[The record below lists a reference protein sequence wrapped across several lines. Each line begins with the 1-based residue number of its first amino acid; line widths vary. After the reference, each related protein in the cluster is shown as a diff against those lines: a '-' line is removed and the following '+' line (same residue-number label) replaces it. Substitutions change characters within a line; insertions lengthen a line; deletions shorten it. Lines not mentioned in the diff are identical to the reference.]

1 MIWLA
6 LRAVYNFS
14 SIKNNPVDICISYE
28 FWFFSAKSFVKL
40 HKFSASCLMN
50 YASLSGS
57 SSSAINFQPW
67 QLKLFIMTDVTS
79 DFQFP
84 GKERIVKE
92 EKIDFSKKDDEK
104 WKRRSLPAGKV
115 QGRFINLD

>member
-1 MIWLA
+1 
-6 LRAVYNFS
+6 
-14 SIKNNPVDICISYE
+14 
-28 FWFFSAKSFVKL
+28 
-40 HKFSASCLMN
+40 
-50 YASLSGS
+50 
-57 SSSAINFQPW
+57 
-67 QLKLFIMTDVTS
+67 MTDVTS

-115 QGRFINLD
+115 QGGFINLD